1 MEVEGE
7 RQWSSLIVPSVLE
20 IVKDKYFKTVPP
32 RYVRSDQDQT
42 EILYDPCLS
51 SEIPIIDMKRLCS
64 VSAMDS
70 ELEKLDSACKDWGF
84 FQLINHGIDSS
95 FLEKLETEVQAFF
108 NLSIEEKKKL
118 WQRSGEFEGFGQVN
132 IVSEDQKLDWGDMFI
147 LTTEP
152 IRSRKSHLFSK
163 LPLSFRETVET
174 YSFEVKNITKILFAK
189 MASVLQIK
197 REEMEDLF
205 DDIWQSIKINYYPPC
220 PQPDQVIGLT
230 PHSDA
235 AGLTILLQVNQ
246 VEGLQIKKD
255 GKWVVVKPLQ
265 DALVVNVGEILEI
278 ITNGRY
284 RSIEHRAVVNSE
296 KERLS
301 VAMFHSPGKETM
313 IGPAKSIVERTHKK
327 QCLFKSMSTQ
337 DYFDAFFAQKLNG
350 KSHLHHMTIQE
361 EDS

>member
-1 MEVEGE
+1 MEADGE
-7 RQWSSLIVPSVLE
+7 KQWSSLIVPSVLE
-20 IVKDKYFKTVPP
+20 IVKEKNFTTVPP
-32 RYVRSDQDQT
+32 RYVRSDQEST
-42 EILYDPCLS
+42 EVIDDSSLS
-51 SEIPIIDMKRLCS
+51 SEIPVIDMKRLCS

-70 ELEKLDSACKDWGF
+70 ELEKLDFACQDWGF
-84 FQLINHGIDSS
+84 FQLVNHGIDSS
-95 FLEKLETEVQAFF
+95 FLDKLETEVQDFF
-108 NLSIEEKKKL
+108 NLSMEEKKEL

-152 IRSRKSHLFSK
+152 IRSRKSHLFSN
-163 LPLSFRETVET
+163 LPPSFRETVET
-174 YSFEVKNITKILFAK
+174 YSSEVKNIAKILFAK
-189 MASVLQIK
+189 MASVLEIK

-205 DDIWQSIKINYYPPC
+205 QDVWQSIKINYYPPC
-220 PQPDQVIGLT
+220 PQPDQVMGLT

-255 GKWVVVKPLQ
+255 GKWVLVKPLRN
-265 DALVVNVGEILEI
+265 AFVVNVGEILEI

-301 VAMFHSPGKETM
+301 IAMLHSPGKETV
-313 IGPAKSIVERTHKK
+313 IGPAKSLVDRQK
-327 QCLFKSMSTQ
+327 QRLFKSMSTQ
-337 DYFDAFFAQKLNG
+337 EYFDAFFAQKLNG
-350 KSHLHHMTIQE
+350 KSHLDLMTT
-361 EDS
+361 

>member
-1 MEVEGE
+1 MEAEGEE

-20 IVKDKYFKTVPP
+20 IVKEKNFTTVPP
-32 RYVRSDQDQT
+32 RYVRPDQGKT
-42 EILYDPCLS
+42 EILNDSSLS
-51 SEIPIIDMKRLCS
+51 SEIPVIDMKRLCS

-70 ELEKLDSACKDWGF
+70 ELKKLDFACQDWGF
-84 FQLINHGIDSS
+84 FQLVNHGIDSS
-95 FLEKLETEVQAFF
+95 FLDKLETEVQEFF
-108 NLSIEEKKKL
+108 NLSMEEKQKL
-118 WQRSGEFEGFGQVN
+118 WQRNGEFEGFGQVN

-163 LPLSFRETVET
+163 LPPSFRETLET
-174 YSFEVKNITKILFAK
+174 YSSQVKSIAKILFAK
-189 MASVLQIK
+189 MASVLEIK

-205 DDIWQSIKINYYPPC
+205 DDVWQSIKINYYPPC

-255 GKWVVVKPLQ
+255 GKWVVLKPLR

-301 VAMFHSPGKETM
+301 VAVFHSPGKETVV
-313 IGPAKSIVERTHKK
+313 GPAKSLVDRQK
-327 QCLFKSMSTQ
+327 QSLFKSMSTQ
-337 DYFDAFFAQKLNG
+337 EYFDAFFAQKLNG
-350 KSHLHHMTIQE
+350 KSHLDLMRI
-361 EDS
+361 

>member
-1 MEVEGE
+1 MEEEGE

-20 IVKDKYFKTVPP
+20 MVKEKNLTTVPS
-32 RYVRSDQDQT
+32 RYVRSDQEKPELLD
-42 EILYDPCLS
+42 DSSLS
-51 SEIPIIDMKRLCS
+51 SEIPLIDMKRLCS

-70 ELEKLDSACKDWGF
+70 ELQKLDLACKDWGF

-95 FLEKLETEVQAFF
+95 FLDKLETEAQDFF
-108 NLSIEEKKKL
+108 NLSMEEKKKL
-118 WQRSGEFEGFGQVN
+118 WQRNGEFEGFGQVN
-132 IVSEDQKLDWGDMFI
+132 VVSEDQKLDWGDMFI
-147 LTTEP
+147 LTTQP

-163 LPLSFRETVET
+163 LPPSFRETVET
-174 YSFEVKNITKILFAK
+174 YSSEVKNIAKILFAK
-189 MASVLQIK
+189 MANVLEIK

-205 DDIWQSIKINYYPPC
+205 DDVWQSIKINYYPPC

-255 GKWVVVKPLQ
+255 GKWVVVKPLLH
-265 DALVVNVGEILEI
+265 ALVVNVGEILEI

-284 RSIEHRAVVNSE
+284 RSVEHRAVVNSE

-301 VAMFHSPGKETM
+301 IAMFHSPGKETV
-313 IGPAKSIVERTHKK
+313 IGPAKSLAEKHQK
-327 QCLFKSMSTQ
+327 QRLFKNMTTQ
-337 DYFDAFFAQKLNG
+337 EFFDAFFTQKLNG
-350 KSHLHHMTIQE
+350 KSHLDDLMTI
-361 EDS
+361 

>member
-1 MEVEGE
+1 MEADGE
-7 RQWSSLIVPSVLE
+7 KQWSSLIVPSVLE
-20 IVKDKYFKTVPP
+20 IVKEKNFTTVPP
-32 RYVRSDQDQT
+32 RYVRSDQEST
-42 EILYDPCLS
+42 EVIDDSSLS
-51 SEIPIIDMKRLCS
+51 SEIPVIDMKRLCS

-70 ELEKLDSACKDWGF
+70 ELEKLDFACQGWGF
-84 FQLINHGIDSS
+84 FQLVNHGIDSS
-95 FLEKLETEVQAFF
+95 FLDKLETEVQDFF
-108 NLSIEEKKKL
+108 NLSMEEKKEL

-163 LPLSFRETVET
+163 LPPSFRETVET
-174 YSFEVKNITKILFAK
+174 YSSEVKNIAKILFAK
-189 MASVLQIK
+189 MASVLEIK

-205 DDIWQSIKINYYPPC
+205 QDVWQSIKINYYPPC
-220 PQPDQVIGLT
+220 PQPDQVMGLT

-255 GKWVVVKPLQ
+255 GKWVLVKPLRN
-265 DALVVNVGEILEI
+265 AFVVNVGEILEI

-301 VAMFHSPGKETM
+301 IAMFHSPGKETV
-313 IGPAKSIVERTHKK
+313 IGPAKSLVDRQK
-327 QCLFKSMSTQ
+327 QRLFKSMSTQ
-337 DYFDAFFAQKLNG
+337 EYFDAFFAQKLNG
-350 KSHLHHMTIQE
+350 KSHLDLMTT
-361 EDS
+361 